1 MDFGF
6 ILSSAAGELF
16 SPTTAA
22 YALATLG
29 LAVHF
34 GYTGLLNFGQAGFMA
49 LGAYGFAISTLTFHV
64 PFFVGLLIAVVA
76 SAIFA
81 LLLGIP
87 TLRLR
92 ADYLAIV
99 TIAAAEIMRYIVTTN
114 QLTAITGSANGLAAF
129 EGDFYAMNP
138 FPPGPTL
145 GHEQPRLL
153 HPGGRLGRR
162 SPLSPPLV
170 WLLMRSP
177 WGRVLKGIREDE
189 NAVRS
194 LGKNVYAYK
203 MQSLIIGG
211 VLGALAGMIFTLP
224 RGAVQPANYGTELTF
239 FLYTCLLLGG
249 ARHCARPGGRRDDLL
264 GGALAHPGHPL
275 RPDRVRHHHV
285 AEHGPG
291 RAAALHP
298 GRRRAHAADDLQA
311 PGRSRQQEGAGI
323 RMSIPSEESRG
334 RRPAAPEEIDYM
346 TDTRPIA
353 AGEPGPA
360 ARSAIRSWW
369 QKTSPAPS
377 AASTPSTSSTSRSRG
392 TRSRR

>member
-6 ILSSAAGELF
+6 IISNAAGEIF

-22 YALATLG
+22 YALAALG

-34 GYTGLLNFGQAGFMA
+34 GYSGLLNFGQAGFMA
-49 LGAYGFAISTLTFHV
+49 VGAYGFAISTLTFNV
-64 PFFVGLLIAVVA
+64 PFFVGLLIAVVLA
-76 SAIFA
+76 SIFA

-99 TIAAAEIMRYIVTTN
+99 TIASAEIVRYIVTTN
-114 QLTAITGSANGLAAF
+114 QLTSVTGSANGLAAF
-129 EGDFYAMNP
+129 EGGFYDMNP
-138 FPPGPTL
+138 FPAGDYFGMNNRDFFIRIVGWGLVVLCCT
-145 GHEQPRLL
+145 
-153 HPGGRLGRR
+153 
-162 SPLSPPLV
+162 LV

-203 MQSLIIGG
+203 MQALVIGG

-249 ARHCARPGGRRDDLL
+249 LGTVLGPVIGAMIFWVVLSLTQGLLFGAIESGAITFLNTVQAGQLRFILVGVALMLLMIFRPQGVFGNKKE
-264 GGALAHPGHPL
+264 LAF
-275 RPDRVRHHHV
+275 
-285 AEHGPG
+285 A
-291 RAAALHP
+291 
-298 GRRRAHAADDLQA
+298 
-311 PGRSRQQEGAGI
+311 
-323 RMSIPSEESRG
+323 
-334 RRPAAPEEIDYM
+334 
-346 TDTRPIA
+346 
-353 AGEPGPA
+353 
-360 ARSAIRSWW
+360 
-369 QKTSPAPS
+369 
-377 AASTPSTSSTSRSRG
+377 
-392 TRSRR
+392 